1 MLYDKE
7 RTDTFYGTSQ
17 VESAKKKLAQA
28 NGIYRLLEGGAYV
41 SNEDILVCNKAI
53 QQLKKSAIEDIAR
66 ALEVLNS

>member
-7 RTDTFYGTSQ
+7 RKDTFYGTSQ

-28 NGIYRLLEGGAYV
+28 NGMYKLLEGKVYV
-41 SNEDILVCNKAI
+41 SNEDILVCNKALR
-53 QQLKKSAIEDIAR
+53 QLKKSAIEDIVR